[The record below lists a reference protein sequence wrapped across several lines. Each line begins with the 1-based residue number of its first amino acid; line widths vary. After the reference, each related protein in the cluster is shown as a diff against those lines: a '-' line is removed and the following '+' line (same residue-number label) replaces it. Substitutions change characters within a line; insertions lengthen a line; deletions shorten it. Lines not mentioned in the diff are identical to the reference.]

1 MALRKEFRFRRLN
14 DTRNQLYNMY
24 SYEPEMHQ
32 QYALHLVNE
41 VPEPSSA
48 NRNKFGSVKH
58 QTFKNLPPL
67 NRAPEIRH

>member
-1 MALRKEFRFRRLN
+1 
-14 DTRNQLYNMY
+14 MY